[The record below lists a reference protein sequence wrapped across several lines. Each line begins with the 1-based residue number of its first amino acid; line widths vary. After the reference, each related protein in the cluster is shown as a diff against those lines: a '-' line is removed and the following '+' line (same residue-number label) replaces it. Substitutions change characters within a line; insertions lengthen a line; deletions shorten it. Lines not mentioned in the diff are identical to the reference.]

1 VQAMK
6 GMFAIFAV
14 LISVQV
20 IACDKPV
27 HATYGPFFSVSFYQ
41 EFLSDF
47 HSNIEELTGCKV
59 VMKIEPT
66 HKKFIL
72 ALVQGDVHM
81 SFVPEFYYAALR
93 PYGLWAVIESKTEF
107 RNILIV
113 NRGERDNFDVNQLS
127 GKTIL
132 VSGTYSRGYI
142 MLNEW
147 LKDTGLAQKVLIDA
161 GHRHDVIAMML
172 AKKKGSVGVIS
183 TAIFDRLPDNLK
195 DNYTVLKK
203 SQPLKSLLLV
213 SEQAPSGVR
222 AAVEGSLQHMNFGKW
237 GAVTN
242 DRQYPHRSEH
252 FKRQL
257 KSLMEPR

>member
-1 VQAMK
+1 
-6 GMFAIFAV
+6 
-14 LISVQV
+14 
-20 IACDKPV
+20 
-27 HATYGPFFSVSFYQ
+27 
-41 EFLSDF
+41 
-47 HSNIEELTGCKV
+47 
-59 VMKIEPT
+59 
-66 HKKFIL
+66 
-72 ALVQGDVHM
+72 M
-81 SFVPEFYYAALR
+81 SFVPEFYYEALK
-93 PYGLWAVIESKTEF
+93 PYGLMAVLESKSEF

-147 LKDTGLAQKVLIDA
+147 LKGTGLAHKVVIDA
-161 GHRHDVIAMML
+161 GHRHDVIAIML
-172 AKKKGSVGVIS
+172 AKKQGTAGVIS

-203 SQPLKSLLLV
+203 SPPLKSLLLV
-213 SEQAPSGVR
+213 SQQAPSGVK
-222 AAVEGSLQHMNFGKW
+222 AAVEGSLQYMNFGKW

-242 DRQYPHRSEH
+242 SRLYPHRTEH

-257 KSLMEPR
+257 KTLMNSQ